1 VPKKKSV
8 KKAARSFVAHAE
20 EVTKFLDS
28 ASPGLSEDYCS
39 WVHDYAI
46 IRLYRGFEQMISEAL
61 VGAVNN
67 DTSTLAAKTGVRF
80 PKHLTDEV
88 CEYLITHGGYFDFRG
103 RSGLI
108 QQVERYVPKGHYVL
122 AILKKSIYTAAL
134 DQLCSLRNFAAHSSS
149 VSKARAK
156 EALGVKNIG
165 SAGSWL
171 KKQGRLGKIV
181 DSLKCLASD
190 LEAGAPY

>member
-1 VPKKKSV
+1 MPKKKSV

-20 EVTKFLDS
+20 ELTKFLG
-28 ASPGLSEDYCS
+28 AVCPGLSEDHRS

-46 IRLYRGFEQMISEAL
+46 VRLYRGFERMILEAL

-67 DTSTLAAKTGVRF
+67 DTSTLAVKTGIRF

-88 CEYLITHGGYFDFRG
+88 CEYLITHGGYFDFKG

-108 QQVERYVPKGHYVL
+108 QQAERYVPKGHYVV
-122 AILKKSIYTAAL
+122 AIVKKSAYTAAL

-149 VSKARAK
+149 ISKARAK
-156 EALGVKNIG
+156 EALGVKNIS

-171 KKQGRLGKIV
+171 KKQNRFGGIV
-181 DSLKCLASD
+181 DSLKRLASEI
-190 LEAGAPY
+190 EAGAPY